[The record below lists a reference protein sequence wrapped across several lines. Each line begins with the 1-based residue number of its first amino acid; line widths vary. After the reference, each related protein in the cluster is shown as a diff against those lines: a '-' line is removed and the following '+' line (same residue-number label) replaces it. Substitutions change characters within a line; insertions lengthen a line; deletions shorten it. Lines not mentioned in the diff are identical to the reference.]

1 MQSHMNT
8 PEPQLWRDLRRWLAG
23 RVEYV
28 ARLIYR
34 SGEHRETIEI
44 RDEFGVCRC
53 TLSIAS
59 DEYAHGIDSVCDEL
73 PSDWELWWFAD
84 GERWQ

>member
-23 RVEYV
+23 RVEHV
-28 ARLIYR
+28 ARVIYR
-34 SGEHRETIEI
+34 ADHREVVEI

-53 TLSIAS
+53 KLQIAS
-59 DEYAHGIDSVCDEL
+59 DEYAHGIDSARDEL
-73 PSDWELWWFAD
+73 PSDWELHWFVD